1 MAAEF
6 SHMSALDLLRLMR
19 TKQVSPVAVVES
31 ALRHAEAVQ
40 PTLNTFVTI
49 TPDLALKA
57 ARRAEQAIMAGK
69 DGGILCGLPV
79 SIKDLTALKGVRFTS
94 GSRTS
99 ADFIAP
105 VDAPAAERVKQQG
118 ACIIGKTTTTEFGCK
133 ASSSSPLTGTTL
145 NPWNLTRTPG
155 GSSSGAG
162 ASVAAGVTPFAL
174 GTDGGGSIR
183 IPASFCGLFG
193 IKAHFGRVPIFPT
206 SATPTLAHVG
216 PLARTVRDAALLL
229 GVISGWDARDP
240 AAVAADTPDYLAACE
255 RSPKGLRIA
264 WSPTLGYA
272 KPMPEVV
279 RLAEAQARALE
290 GLGCEVELVE
300 NVFDD
305 PAELWMAEFY
315 AGVGT
320 RLKETLQKDSAVIDP
335 AVVELL
341 RPALDQRLED
351 YYARVFQ
358 RYEFREKVRTFF
370 ERYDALLTPATPT
383 PAFDVTRDMP
393 AGFEGRDIVSWVAY
407 TYPFNLCG
415 LPAASVPCGLTQDGL
430 PVGLQI
436 VSRPLRETD
445 VFCLAASLEAAR
457 PWSALR
463 PAVH

>member
-1 MAAEF
+1 VRT
-6 SHMSALDLLRLMR
+6 SRLD
-19 TKQVSPVAVVES
+19 Q
-31 ALRHAEAVQ
+31 
-40 PTLNTFVTI
+40 
-49 TPDLALKA
+49 
-57 ARRAEQAIMAGK
+57 
-69 DGGILCGLPV
+69 
-79 SIKDLTALKGVRFTS
+79 DLTALKGVRFTS

-193 IKAHFGRVPIFPT
+193 IKAHFGRVAIFPT

-216 PLARTVRDAALLL
+216 PMARSVRDAALLL

-279 RLAEAQARALE
+279 RLAEAQVRTLE
-290 GLGCEVELVE
+290 GLGCERRTGSSISWGLR
-300 NVFDD
+300 
-305 PAELWMAEFY
+305 A
-315 AGVGT
+315 T
-320 RLKETLQKDSAVIDP
+320 RI
-335 AVVELL
+335 
-341 RPALDQRLED
+341 
-351 YYARVFQ
+351 
-358 RYEFREKVRTFF
+358 
-370 ERYDALLTPATPT
+370 
-383 PAFDVTRDMP
+383 
-393 AGFEGRDIVSWVAY
+393 
-407 TYPFNLCG
+407 
-415 LPAASVPCGLTQDGL
+415 
-430 PVGLQI
+430 GLQPNSPTATGGSLRSHARWQR
-436 VSRPLRETD
+436 VPACFCSMSLPQGSLQRRSWPWPTSFGSSSR
-445 VFCLAASLEAAR
+445 VA
-457 PWSALR
+457 
-463 PAVH
+463 